1 MPSGVSLTIVTPDI
15 EKLRVSL
22 GNVFGRTPAGKQ
34 ALAFTLKDAL
44 EKAVRPALAKLKQV
58 TPRGPTENLFR
69 AAESKVKPYPREG
82 NAVAII
88 GYRRAGSG
96 KSQSAAGGKVRVG
109 PDRAFHQWWVENG
122 TNDRTVGKFSN
133 TPYQRTS
140 PTKPFTR
147 TRMGVQY
154 TVQGKGVVHNVS
166 GQNAYI
172 ASSFAKLGPFKFV
185 KDAQGV
191 KTDPAY
197 PKAFF
202 KKSSTPII
210 LPGVP
215 IGGVS
220 GRPPVA
226 TAWSESQS
234 EVTSVLRTELAAA
247 LERAIARAVGAT
259 TGTET
264 GSF

>member
-22 GNVFGRTPAGKQ
+22 RNVLGGTPAGKQ

-44 EKAVRPALAKLKQV
+44 EKAVRPALAKLQQV
-58 TPRGPTENLFR
+58 TPRGPTDNLYR
-69 AAESKVKPYPREG
+69 AAMSKVKPYPRDG

-88 GYRRAGSG
+88 GYKRAGTG
-96 KSQSAAGGKVRVG
+96 KSESAAGGKVRTG

-133 TPYQRTS
+133 TPYYRTS

-154 TVQGKGVVHNVS
+154 TVQGKGVVHKVS

-172 ASSFAKLGPFKFV
+172 ASSYKTLGEFKIV
-185 KDAQGV
+185 RNGQGV
-191 KTDPAY
+191 ETNAAY

-215 IGGVS
+215 VGGVA

-226 TAWSESQS
+226 TAWAESQG
-234 EVTSVLRTELAAA
+234 EVTTILQSELAAA

-259 TGTET
+259 TAET

>member
-1 MPSGVSLTIVTPDI
+1 MSSGISLKIVTPEI

-22 GNVFGRTPAGKQ
+22 RNVFGGTPPGLQ

-44 EKAVRPALAKLKQV
+44 EKAVRPALAKLEQV
-58 TPRGPTENLFR
+58 TPRGPTDNLFR
-69 AAESKVKPYPREG
+69 AAMSKVKPYPREG

-88 GYRRAGSG
+88 GYKRAGTG
-96 KSQSAAGGKVRVG
+96 KSESAAGGKVRSG
-109 PDRAFHQWWVENG
+109 PDRAFHQWWIEHG
-122 TNDRTVGKFSN
+122 TAPRTIGHFSN

-140 PTKPFTR
+140 PTKPFIR
-147 TRMGVQY
+147 TRMGVQS
-154 TVQGKGVVHNVS
+154 TVQGKGVVHTVS
-166 GQNAYI
+166 GQNAFI
-172 ASSFAKLGPFKFV
+172 ASSFNKLGPFKFNRNAV
-185 KDAQGV
+185 GV
-191 KTDPAY
+191 KTEPGY

-202 KKSSTPII
+202 KKSRDAII

-215 IGGVS
+215 VGGVA

-226 TAWSESQS
+226 TAWAESQG
-234 EVTSVLRTELAAA
+234 EVSAILQSELAAA

-259 TGTET
+259 TIET